1 MLKIAIKDVVGEIT
15 KSHSYNVESIM
26 REGYKVKNDNGEFKI
41 YKKELFKDL
50 SINLSCIKVQA

>member
-1 MLKIAIKDVVGEIT
+1 MLKIAIKDVANEIT
-15 KSHSYNVESIM
+15 KAHSYNIESIT

-50 SINLSCIKVQA
+50 SIDLSCIKVQV